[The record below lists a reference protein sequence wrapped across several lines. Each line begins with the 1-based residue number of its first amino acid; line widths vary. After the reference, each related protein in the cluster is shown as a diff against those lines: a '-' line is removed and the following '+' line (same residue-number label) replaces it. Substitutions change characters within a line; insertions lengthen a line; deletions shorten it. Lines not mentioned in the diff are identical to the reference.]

1 MTKMSYIK
9 ASRASQIST
18 RMANQAVIRLRP
30 TVPSMLINSRA
41 TFSNHISMKNV
52 NYQNNCHIPKPII
65 MTPTTRFNTNPAVLM
80 TFDQNGGRI
89 SKPLMEK
96 RRRARINQCLSQL
109 KMIVVDSARQY
120 TKVLSLLPLLHAQ
133 CYWNQFHSIQ
143 FTLILI
149 AEQ

>member
-1 MTKMSYIK
+1 MTKMSCIR
-9 ASRASQIST
+9 ASQASQIST
-18 RMANQAVIRLRP
+18 QMTSQTVIRLRP
-30 TVPSMLINSRA
+30 TIPSMVINRGA
-41 TFSNHISMKNV
+41 PFSNHIPIKNV

-109 KMIVVDSARQY
+109 KMIVVDSAKQY
-120 TKVLSLLPLLHAQ
+120 TKVLFNTINLLI
-133 CYWNQFHSIQ
+133 Y
-143 FTLILI
+143 
-149 AEQ
+149 